1 MKLFDLHCDT
11 VFECE
16 KRGCRL
22 NDNESLHISLK
33 KAEKYEKYVQVLA
46 FWSDSKLTD
55 DEAYRHFWRML
66 EYFRTEKLPDS
77 FEYYLAV
84 EGGSLLGRDLS
95 RLDELDKA
103 GITLFTPVWSGINAV
118 GGAHGTDAGLT
129 KFGEEVIS
137 RCFEL
142 GITPDISHASD
153 RTAQSILEIAA
164 DIGRPAVATHSC
176 CRWIYSH
183 PRNIT
188 YELARRTAETGG
200 VIGCNIYPKF
210 LGGSDPS
217 LIVKHISA
225 LVNASGE
232 DAVCLGCDLDGIDVT
247 PDGINSVA
255 ELDKIA
261 DLLCKNKYPEPLVDK
276 IFYSNARNFA
286 KQWLKGK

>member
-66 EYFRTEKLPDS
+66 EYFRTEKLPDG

-103 GITLFTPVWSGINAV
+103 GISLFTPVWSGINAV

-176 CRWIYSH
+176 CRWIIRRVGRLIQPNPAYS
-183 PRNIT
+183 T
-188 YELARRTAETGG
+188 TQLLLTERTALRSPEA
-200 VIGCNIYPKF
+200 VLSY
-210 LGGSDPS
+210 
-217 LIVKHISA
+217 SA
-225 LVNASGE
+225 RKPLR
-232 DAVCLGCDLDGIDVT
+232 
-247 PDGINSVA
+247 PRH
-255 ELDKIA
+255 
-261 DLLCKNKYPEPLVDK
+261 LCSPP
-276 IFYSNARNFA
+276 IP
-286 KQWLKGK
+286 